1 MVENAPL
8 IARNNIVPD
17 FTEHIQISVSGKTPD
32 CENRKDGNRN
42 VNCRIQVLLDK
53 DFVGYVFDN
62 VGNEGGAARNSGKQ

>member
-1 MVENAPL
+1 

-17 FTEHIQISVSGKTPD
+17 FAEHVQIPVSGKTPNR
-32 CENRKDGNRN
+32 ENREDGNRY